1 MRNLLGRLNARSA
14 EELSRISAAWQVPV
28 SGSDKLG
35 QVAQLYRA
43 LTDPTS
49 ARDLWSRLPE
59 DERALITLL
68 LSSDEAAIPLADLA
82 AKLGQL
88 EGDVRQIAARLYF
101 KGIVVRIGDDD
112 PLPVGEAPRL
122 FLPREVGILFKRI
135 TDENAAGDVSQTPIA
150 TLLQSRDDRQIE
162 EAAEHWGVRV
172 IPGLRTREET
182 LRQLLTNI
190 GDPRRLPAVE
200 NRLRR
205 EASRIWPLVR
215 DAVDGKPVTL
225 AEVIAS
231 EGVVIEDPRQSQ
243 RFRDALAELEEK
255 LLVWHTYKSDG
266 SRWLF
271 VPAEIR
277 SPLTHT
283 PALTSVAPPVVVP
296 FDAENPPHHP
306 HAVAWDVL
314 TLLRAL
320 SPPQEHRISD
330 VNDAPKT
337 WLKAVNDRLWNR
349 GAEVPPRGYLEFLTD
364 LARVEGV
371 LTGGDPAIE
380 EPFLVTPAVRTWRDR
395 SFADQTSRLR
405 ATWLSSNSWIEGS
418 ERDDIEIEGADW
430 PGFRL
435 KLLAHLALLK
445 RDATYSLEE
454 VTAWL
459 ARHDP
464 DLLGASFDVSS
475 ARNPQFPN
483 DDAANRRAAI
493 AEVAGQVIESAFCW
507 FGMAD
512 VFLRGREP
520 RLVRFRLDQPETKQP
535 STESSTALTVS
546 PRGEITLLAPSPLRV
561 WSLTAF
567 ADAKT
572 LKPESTFR
580 VTERSISRALQAGF
594 EIRHVETFLSKQAGQ
609 PLPPEFLESLR
620 NWSQSVRRIRVAR
633 TLRLTADDSEQ
644 ADQLATLLDNLS
656 QPAVRV
662 GEEFF
667 IAIDIAAEVSS
678 SEVAL
683 LARLTEAGFSPQGLE
698 PQRAAVHQKPK
709 VAAPLQKRR

>member
-14 EELSRISAAWQVPV
+14 EELSRISVAWQVPV

-49 ARDLWSRLPE
+49 ARDLWSRLPV
-59 DERALITLL
+59 DERALTTLL
-68 LSSDEAAIPLADLA
+68 LSADESASLLADLA
-82 AKLGQL
+82 AQLGQP
-88 EGDVRQIAARLYF
+88 EADVRQIAARLYF

-122 FLPREVGILFKRI
+122 FLPREVGVLFKRV
-135 TDENAAGDVSQTPIA
+135 TDEIAAGDVSQTPIA
-150 TLLQSRDDRQIE
+150 VLLQSRDDRQIE

-172 IPGLRTREET
+172 IPGLRTREEI

-190 GDPRRLPAVE
+190 GDPRRLPTVE
-200 NRLRR
+200 SRLRR

-231 EGVVIEDPRQSQ
+231 EGIVTEDPRRAQ
-243 RFRDALAELEEK
+243 RFRDALGELEEK
-255 LLVWHTYKSDG
+255 LLVWHTYKTDG

-277 SPLTHT
+277 SPQTHT
-283 PALTSVAPPVVVP
+283 PAMLSIALPAVVSY
-296 FDAENPPHHP
+296 DAEVEPHQT
-306 HAVAWDVL
+306 HAVAWDLL

-320 SPPQEHRISD
+320 SPPQEHHIFD
-330 VNDAPKT
+330 VNDSPKV
-337 WLKAVNDRLWNR
+337 WLRKLNDSLWNR
-349 GAEVPPRGYLEFLTD
+349 GAETPPPGYLEFLID

-380 EPFLVTPAVRTWRDR
+380 EPFQVSPAVRSWRDR
-395 SFADQTSRLR
+395 SFADQTARLR
-405 ATWLSSNSWIEGS
+405 ATWLSSSLWIEGS
-418 ERDDIEIEGADW
+418 DRDDIEIEGADW

-435 KLLAHLALLK
+435 KLLGHLALVQ
-445 RDATYSLEE
+445 RNSAYALEE
-454 VTAWL
+454 VSTWL
-459 ARHDP
+459 SRHDP

-493 AEVAGQVIESAFCW
+493 AEVAAQVIETAFCW
-507 FGMAD
+507 FGIAD
-512 VFLRGREP
+512 VMLRGRDP
-520 RLVRFRLDQPETKQP
+520 RLVRFRLEQPEINQP
-535 STESSTALTVS
+535 TAASGTALTVS
-546 PRGEITLLAPSPLRV
+546 PTGDIALNSPSPLRV

-594 EIRHVETFLSKQAGQ
+594 EIRHVESFLTKQSGQ
-609 PLPPEFLESLR
+609 SLPPEFLERLQT
-620 NWSQSVRRIRVAR
+620 WSQSVRRIRVSR

-644 ADQLATLLDNLS
+644 ADQLGALLEKMK
-656 QPAVRV
+656 QPSVRV

-667 IAIDIAAEVSS
+667 ITVENTAEISAAEV
-678 SEVAL
+678 EL
-683 LARLTEAGFSPQGLE
+683 IARLAGAGFSPQGLE
-698 PQRAAVHQKPK
+698 SQRPANQHRPK
-709 VAAPLQKRR
+709 VAASPQKRR

>member
-14 EELSRISAAWQVPV
+14 EELSRISVAWQVPV

-49 ARDLWSRLPE
+49 ARDLWSRLPP

-68 LSSDEAAIPLADLA
+68 LSADESARPLAELA
-82 AKLGQL
+82 AQLGQP
-88 EGDVRQIAARLYF
+88 EADVRQIAARLYF

-122 FLPREVGILFKRI
+122 FLPREVGILFKRV
-135 TDENAAGDVSQTPIA
+135 TDEIAAGDVSHTPIA
-150 TLLQSRDDRQIE
+150 VLLQSRDDRQIE

-172 IPGLRTREET
+172 IPGLRTREEIM
-182 LRQLLTNI
+182 RQLLTNI

-200 NRLRR
+200 SRLRR

-231 EGVVIEDPRQSQ
+231 EGVVTEDPRQSQ

-255 LLVWHTYKSDG
+255 LLVWHTYKPDG

-277 SPLTHT
+277 SPQIHT
-283 PALTSVAPPVVVP
+283 PAISSVDLPAVVP
-296 FDAENPPHHP
+296 FDAEVEPHHP
-306 HAVAWDVL
+306 NAVAWDLL

-320 SPPQEHRISD
+320 SPPQDHRIFD
-330 VNDAPKT
+330 FNDAPKA
-337 WLKAVNDRLWNR
+337 WLRKLNDNLWNR
-349 GAEVPPRGYLEFLTD
+349 GVETPLPSYLEFLSD

-371 LTGGDPAIE
+371 LTGGDPAVE
-380 EPFLVTPAVRTWRDR
+380 EPFQVSPAVRTWRDR
-395 SFADQTSRLR
+395 TFADQTARLR
-405 ATWLSSNSWIEGS
+405 ATWLGSSSWIEGS
-418 ERDDIEIEGADW
+418 DRDDIEIEGADW

-435 KLLAHLALLK
+435 KLLAHLALVQ
-445 RDATYSLEE
+445 RNTAYTLEE
-454 VTAWL
+454 VSTWL
-459 ARHDP
+459 SRHDP

-512 VFLRGREP
+512 VILRGREP
-520 RLVRFRLDQPETKQP
+520 RLVRFRLEQPEVNPPT
-535 STESSTALTVS
+535 SESGAALTVS
-546 PRGEITLLAPSPLRV
+546 PAGDIALNAPSPLRV

-567 ADAKT
+567 ADAKS
-572 LKPESTFR
+572 LRPESAFR

-594 EIRHVETFLSKQAGQ
+594 EIRHVESFLTKQSGQ
-609 PLPPEFLESLR
+609 PLPPEFLERLHA
-620 NWSQSVRRIRVAR
+620 WSQSVRRIRVAR
-633 TLRLTADDSEQ
+633 TLRLTADDLEQ
-644 ADQLATLLDNLS
+644 AEQLGALLEKMK
-656 QPAVRV
+656 QPNVRV

-667 IAIDIAAEVSS
+667 VTMENAAEISAG
-678 SEVAL
+678 EVEL
-683 LARLTEAGFSPQGLE
+683 FARLTEAGFSPQGLE
-698 PQRAAVHQKPK
+698 SQRRANQQRPNV
-709 VAAPLQKRR
+709 VAPPQKRR